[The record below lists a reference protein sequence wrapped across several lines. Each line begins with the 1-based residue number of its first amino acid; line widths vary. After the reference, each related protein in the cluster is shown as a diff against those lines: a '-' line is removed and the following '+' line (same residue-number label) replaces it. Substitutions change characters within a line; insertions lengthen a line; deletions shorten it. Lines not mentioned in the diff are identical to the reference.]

1 MSKWLAKTYDVKSKS
16 FIIKYGKSVTI
27 TVQDVKIL
35 MGLPSQGVDFHPIMS
50 QRTSTLYA
58 ELKDKR
64 ELKEKNESGITYDS
78 LLQKNEKQRFTFRR
92 VPTIVCFICNR
103 QNTLPNHRFNSTFA

>member
-1 MSKWLAKTYDVKSKS
+1 
-16 FIIKYGKSVTI
+16 
-27 TVQDVKIL
+27 
-35 MGLPSQGVDFHPIMS
+35 MS

-78 LLQKNEKQRFTFRR
+78 LLQKMKNKD
-92 VPTIVCFICNR
+92 
-103 QNTLPNHRFNSTFA
+103 LPLEEFLQSFVLFYMQ